1 MKKELLRILTEYLVK
16 GYIVGFDR
24 DIVNNKIKVYVRH
37 SDDIRAYSLMS
48 ELEGVSV
55 EYVTVGEFKL
65 IDGSATE
72 NRGKFRPLRP
82 GASVGLLNWGTGTLT
97 GAFKDRRGNVY
108 IASNAHVFVRDPRKC
123 PYEISKEYII
133 QPGYHDGG
141 TLKHIVGHYVWHQ
154 PIATIKKPISCCKI
168 SKAISSLF
176 NKISEILGRR
186 TYFEARQA
194 PLNYID
200 FAIARS
206 YVDIDNLPIGLEL
219 ERYEMVGVGFAG
231 SDVASLIINIYNILQ
246 AGYEPM
252 FFKPSQVEA
261 NDIVVKTGRTT
272 GVTRGKVISP
282 SIIASVRINDDIAI
296 FADVILTT
304 KMLEPGDSGSPIFL
318 E

>member
-1 MKKELLRILTEYLVK
+1 MNKDLLKILLEYMVR

-24 DIVNNKIKVYVRH
+24 EVVNNKVKVYVRH
-37 SDDIRAYSLMS
+37 TDDIRMYNLMS
-48 ELEGVSV
+48 EFEGISF
-55 EYVTVGEFKL
+55 EYITVGEFRL
-65 IDGSATE
+65 MGSSIE

-82 GASVGLLNWGTGTLT
+82 GASVGLINWGTGTLT
-97 GAFKDRRGNVY
+97 GAFKDKRGNIY
-108 IASNAHVFVRDPRKC
+108 IASNAHVFVRDPRRC
-123 PYEISKEYII
+123 QYEISKEYVI

-141 TLKHIVGHYVWHQ
+141 RLNDVVGHYVWHQ
-154 PIATIKKPISCCKI
+154 PIVTVKKPISCCRI

-186 TYFEARQA
+186 TYFEPRQT
-194 PLNYID
+194 PVNYID
-200 FAIARS
+200 FAVAKP

-231 SDVASLIINIYNILQ
+231 SDIASLVINIYNILQ
-246 AGYEPM
+246 IGYEPV

-272 GVTRGKVISP
+272 GVTKGKVISP
-282 SIIASVRINDDIAI
+282 SIIASVRIGDDTAI

-304 KMLEPGDSGSPIFL
+304 KMLEPGDSGSPVFL

>member
-1 MKKELLRILTEYLVK
+1 MNKDLLKILLEYMVR

-24 DIVNNKIKVYVRH
+24 EAMNNRVKVYVKNTE
-37 SDDIRAYSLMS
+37 DIKTYNLMS
-48 ELEGVSV
+48 EFEGISL

-65 IDGSATE
+65 MGSNIE

-82 GASVGLLNWGTGTLT
+82 GASIGLINWGTGTLT
-97 GAFKDRRGNVY
+97 GAFKDRRGNIY
-108 IASNAHVFVRDPRKC
+108 IASNAHVFTRDPRRC
-123 PYEISKEYII
+123 PYEISKEYVI
-133 QPGYHDGG
+133 QPGHHDGG
-141 TLKHIVGHYVWHQ
+141 TLKDVVGHYVWHQ
-154 PIATIKKPISCCKI
+154 PIATVNKPISCCKI

-200 FAIARS
+200 FAIAKP
-206 YVDIDNLPIGLEL
+206 YVDIDNLPIGLNL

-231 SDVASLIINIYNILQ
+231 SDVASLAINVYNILQ
-246 AGYEPM
+246 IGYEPI
-252 FFKPSQVEA
+252 FFKTSSVEA

-272 GVTRGKVISP
+272 GATRAKVISP
-282 SIIASVRINDDIAI
+282 SIIASVRIGDDTAI